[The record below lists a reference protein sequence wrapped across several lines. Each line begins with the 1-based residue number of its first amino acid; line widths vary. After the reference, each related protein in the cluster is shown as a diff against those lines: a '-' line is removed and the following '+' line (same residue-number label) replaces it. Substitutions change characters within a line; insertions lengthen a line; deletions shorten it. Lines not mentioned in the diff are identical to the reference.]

1 MRVLLIVMM
10 AWVLVGCESPEQ
22 PQFTIP
28 AGQYPQAFDAARA
41 VLRSYR
47 FSLDRVDAAAGVI
60 TTAHKTTAGVATPWD
75 KEQSTTSQEFDDL
88 LNQQSRTVRV
98 TFRPASPSNAEPVV
112 NQPVDPQ
119 EELIGRVEV
128 IIYRMETPGVR
139 SPSKAVSLTTLSTDP
154 VLVAE
159 GVGGAYEVPVSQD
172 TRLAAT
178 LAAAIE
184 HQLEKRAAAARAP
197 QRPRASGGHRI
208 TTTFRRLPR
217 VGGRPNDYQ
226 GPC

>member
-1 MRVLLIVMM
+1 MRVLLMVMM
-10 AWVLVGCESPEQ
+10 AWVLAGCESPEQ
-22 PQFTIP
+22 PQFSVP
-28 AGQYPQAFDAARA
+28 AGQYAQAFDAART

-60 TTAHKTTAGVATPWD
+60 TTAHKSTAGIATPWD
-75 KEQSTTSQEFDDL
+75 REQSTTSQEFDDL

-98 TFRPASPSNAEPVV
+98 TFRPAFPSSAEPVV

-139 SPSKAVSLTTLSTDP
+139 SPSKAISLTTLSTDP

-172 TRLAAT
+172 TRLAST

-184 HQLEKRAAAARAP
+184 RQLERAP
-197 QRPRASGGHRI
+197 IAASGSG
-208 TTTFRRLPR
+208 TPPSPPSQA
-217 VGGRPNDYQ
+217 RP
-226 GPC
+226 